1 MKVGPGGGTHT
12 IAVTTGA
19 TCTWT
24 AVSNASW
31 ITVIGG
37 ASGTGNGTVTFSIAR
52 NDGKDR
58 KGTLTIAGKTATI
71 DQKDK

>member
-1 MKVGPGGGTHT
+1 
-12 IAVTTGA
+12 
-19 TCTWT
+19 
-24 AVSNASW
+24 
-31 ITVIGG
+31 VIGG